1 MTLTNLVSC
10 QMLKQLFLK
19 LYVQMCVAAELAWS
33 WKLPAVFA
41 QRSNSQLP
49 FNLLHFIHW
58 PEFKT
63 SLSPA
68 SKDLQNAS
76 EKTRSQ
82 RGREAERQD

>member
-1 MTLTNLVSC
+1 MTLGNLVSC

-19 LYVQMCVAAELAWS
+19 LYVQMCVAAELVLEA
-33 WKLPAVFA
+33 PCCVC
-41 QRSNSQLP
+41 SQLP
-49 FNLLHFIHW
+49 FNLLHFIPR
-58 PEFKT
+58 PEVKT